1 MLNHAEIAPV
11 MACRFAG
18 GNAGIPAVVD
28 ELLSQ
33 RQAWLSIRRS
43 TPDALELLGLALNEV
58 LHTIVEFSGSQD
70 SKLNSGVELWVEET
84 LVILCVHFSGR
95 ELPAWLLRNWDRA
108 QEPAVLAPPEDIGWG
123 WLLVREAMDSVTA
136 SQRDNR
142 HILFLEKRF

>member
-18 GNAGIPAVVD
+18 RNAGIPAVVD

-33 RQAWLSIRRS
+33 RQAWQAIRRS

-95 ELPAWLLRNWDRA
+95 ELPAWLLRNWDRT
-108 QEPAVLAPPEDIGWG
+108 QEPAVLAPPDDVGWG
-123 WLLVREAMDSVTA
+123 WLLVREALDSVTA
-136 SQRDNR
+136 TQVDNR